1 MLNKVF
7 LMGNLG
13 KDPVVKHFSNDNAI
27 AEFSLATSSSYKD
40 KEGKWVDQTE
50 WHNIKI
56 PTKRQAETAE
66 KYLKKGSKV
75 FIEGTIRTRK
85 YQDKDGKDRYITEI
99 VAESFKMLDKKEG
112 SGGGGNY
119 SQDNSG
125 YDNYSQSSNS
135 QDSGSSSAGVDDDL
149 PF

>member
-99 VAESFKMLDKKEG
+99 VAETFKMLDKKEG
-112 SGGGGNY
+112 SGGGNY
-119 SQDNSG
+119 SQENTYDNS
-125 YDNYSQSSNS
+125 YSQQNT
-135 QDSGSSSAGVDDDL
+135 QDTGGSSSAGVDDDL